1 MRQFEYREM
10 SNFYFGGHVRN
21 AWLVPFRK
29 NWAKKLNII
38 QAIVLVLPAL
48 PDKELLPGQ
57 RLVIL
62 VEAVLAQVHPDNIQ
76 K

>member
-1 MRQFEYREM
+1 MAC
-10 SNFYFGGHVRN
+10 SVS
-21 AWLVPFRK
+21 K
-29 NWAKKLNII
+29 NLAKKLNIFH
-38 QAIVLVLPAL
+38 AVVLVLPAL
-48 PDKELLPGQ
+48 PDKELLPWQ

>member
-1 MRQFEYREM
+1 MTCSVSKRLR
-10 SNFYFGGHVRN
+10 
-21 AWLVPFRK
+21 
-29 NWAKKLNII
+29 KKLNIS

-62 VEAVLAQVHPDNIQ
+62 VEAVLAQVHPDIQ